1 MNPFR
6 RIFGLG
12 PSRMAARPDEV
23 YYDNGKG
30 ERILMADATSADAIA
45 ARHNF
50 AAIYGA
56 DNMPANFAKQG
67 VIQVQKDG
75 QWTNVNGTSLV
86 PGSMQTQTAALQS
99 YRETGIIGPQPVNE
113 QGNMQPSSG
122 PVGSAGAGTA
132 DSLNAPAA
140 AADGSIPKE
149 GLALLNAISGP
160 ESGGRYDI
168 RYGGLGSSGKTFD
181 TNGMHPRIAEDAA
194 GGTKS
199 TAAGRYQFTAGTWDE
214 FAGADTPMTP
224 ANQDRAAWKLAQ
236 DRYKR
241 TTGRDLL
248 GDLRSGG
255 LNQNVMNGL
264 SGTWA
269 AWNNPKGQQQSLDIY
284 NNSIGG
290 LRNRPDNDGPNL
302 IQSQTQEP
310 ATFGSVIQRGAT
322 DPRRAD
328 VRLPGNLP
336 SATRNDTGMANHT
349 PSLAQS
355 IPQTPSL
362 IDRVPAKAR
371 TAPQMIQPQG
381 SNF

>member
-23 YYDNGKG
+23 YYDNGNG

-132 DSLNAPAA
+132 ESLNAPAA

-168 RYGGLGSSGKTFD
+168 RYGGIGSSGKTFD

-199 TAAGRYQFTAGTWDE
+199 TAAGRYQFTAGT
-214 FAGADTPMTP
+214 
-224 ANQDRAAWKLAQ
+224 
-236 DRYKR
+236 
-241 TTGRDLL
+241 
-248 GDLRSGG
+248 
-255 LNQNVMNGL
+255 
-264 SGTWA
+264 
-269 AWNNPKGQQQSLDIY
+269 
-284 NNSIGG
+284 
-290 LRNRPDNDGPNL
+290 
-302 IQSQTQEP
+302 
-310 ATFGSVIQRGAT
+310 
-322 DPRRAD
+322 
-328 VRLPGNLP
+328 
-336 SATRNDTGMANHT
+336 
-349 PSLAQS
+349 
-355 IPQTPSL
+355 
-362 IDRVPAKAR
+362 
-371 TAPQMIQPQG
+371 
-381 SNF
+381 